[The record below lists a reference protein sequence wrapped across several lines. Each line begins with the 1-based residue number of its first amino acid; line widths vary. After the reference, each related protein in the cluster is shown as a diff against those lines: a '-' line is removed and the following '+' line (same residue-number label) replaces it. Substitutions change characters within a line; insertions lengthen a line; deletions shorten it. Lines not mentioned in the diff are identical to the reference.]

1 MDLDLIYATYL
12 PGISNYQERDNL
24 KALLARIKTDFPKAF
39 DQGYNFKL
47 GDGYIGNSS
56 IFVYPLTTNTCSG
69 DVNYITPTVGQ
80 NCSISIYW
88 ASSNLWALIDVISAL
103 GKENVADKAN
113 AAAKS
118 ELSNLLAPAASNF
131 RQLEILAQQINNYSN
146 QVNSAA
152 QNETPISQSLVTEIQ
167 RSVDALNNINNVFNN
182 YISVANK
189 YNSLEFSQEVREL
202 GGTIRGYAGK
212 YPIDSMQSQLNSA
225 LAQAVK
231 LAASATGESAKALTE
246 ARL

>member
-1 MDLDLIYATYL
+1 
-12 PGISNYQERDNL
+12 
-24 KALLARIKTDFPKAF
+24 
-39 DQGYNFKL
+39 
-47 GDGYIGNSS
+47 
-56 IFVYPLTTNTCSG
+56 
-69 DVNYITPTVGQ
+69 
-80 NCSISIYW
+80 
-88 ASSNLWALIDVISAL
+88 
-103 GKENVADKAN
+103 VADKAN

-246 ARL
+246 ANQALATWKAMLDKEIQVVKSYITALDTQKLVLNTKEAYDLQRSNHNAYLEKLTITKSEYHHACKTLTRSNSFCLQASCCINSSNRRRPYCNILS